1 MFGNRDIV
9 WRAVFGGPVEN
20 GAVVLTNPADW
31 QLWLTAPALCLQRPL
46 PDGALQTVAEGLRED
61 AA

>member
-1 MFGNRDIV
+1 M
-9 WRAVFGGPVEN
+9 
-20 GAVVLTNPADW
+20 VLTNPANW
-31 QLWLTAPALCLQRPL
+31 QLWLTVPAPDALCLQRPL